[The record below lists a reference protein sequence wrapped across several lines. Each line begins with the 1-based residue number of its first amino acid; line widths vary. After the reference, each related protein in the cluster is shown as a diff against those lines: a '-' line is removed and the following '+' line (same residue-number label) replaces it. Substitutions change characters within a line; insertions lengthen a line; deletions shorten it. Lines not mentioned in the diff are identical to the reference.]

1 MEEMFD
7 IEKFNVISDEENYYF
22 FRSLEPGDIKDL
34 EEGNIKDENGK
45 YIRLRTDRE
54 RWEGTHSIKPR
65 WNAESTVTLEEMY
78 NHIKMHYSLE
88 TNCISL
94 SSNANVARTYGETFS
109 DKYVMIKVP
118 KKEMGQRVYNAGQY
132 MLSEIARKVQ
142 ERIAQGNIPEEVL
155 EDLKK
160 IDEATKPEDL
170 KEIIKVKYTAPKG
183 IDTSKSGMKK
193 GIVYKAPLSRISSF
207 QALND
212 EQTLEKNKIVAKLTI
227 LEQKGLMGPAV
238 PRIKTNSELI
248 KTLGSAFASGEQIYY
263 GDIEGN
269 RVTDISKEFLDMF
282 ALIQQAENQDKQI
295 VNELKTELVKYITK
309 GGKLEIPEES
319 LLRDEGTPITDI
331 SIEEMYELTAG
342 KVEYGQANSIVK
354 NMYYLSKGQAN
365 ARILAGMIR
374 EITGNNPK
382 YEEIIKYIENNGFE
396 IEPKITARKSNK
408 GYRISESVNLDLKP
422 NEIGLVDSIRN
433 LTTEEQMQ
441 IIQDRGLSNVRDI
454 MNTSFAQM
462 QTAHQISKEDYFAS
476 AIVDTYDW
484 DKINVEELSIT
495 ERNELIQKLK
505 QSNCVSIYE
514 KLKEAGI
521 ENKDIPTAVIN
532 MASKGRLNEILQTE
546 NYVEQIQENIGEI
559 TQNLSIEQIERYLGY
574 YDVKGTGIE
583 LRDYQQ
589 VAIDNTNE
597 VFKDK
602 RFASVILPTG
612 GGKTY
617 VALTEMLQYGKT
629 QEEIEIE
636 NNQLELE
643 RIPYPRNDKKMLYLA
658 PSNEILEQTKDRII
672 ENIHGKIGT
681 SGKSKDKI
689 IAEVFP
695 NLQFATYQ
703 SLISKAGKEKL
714 KTQYDFM
721 IFDELHR
728 TGAEKWEKSLDK
740 LIENQ
745 LETTKVLG
753 ITATPTRDADSRNM
767 ADEIAKKLGYTDE
780 EIQANKHIAKQ
791 IELKEAIQLGMVVNP
806 KIVSCEY
813 TVLTDGTME
822 NLKEEIDEIAD
833 EDEKKKKLEKY
844 DKLRKNL
851 KNATGISEIIQQN
864 VKKGGKYVI
873 FIPVGQN
880 SYGDEIEDEEGN
892 SAENAKNAVDKI
904 KEYERKMREYLKD
917 SGIDAEY
924 YSMLGTYTDKG
935 NANQLESFESEDE
948 NKTKFMIVM
957 NKANEGL
964 HIKGVDGMIW
974 FRALDED
981 SKILYLQQLGR
992 VITSRDPNNPI
1003 EDEKRPVVID
1013 LANNTQRVNI
1023 DKELK
1028 NNNRKN
1034 DLELLTIVVDWVKS
1048 HGGNLPQVTSTSD
1061 QEKRYSA
1068 TLYRI
1073 QQKYIKY
1080 RNVVE
1085 DGEITEEDRKNIEAI
1100 ITKGEEIELWDREL
1114 EKITK
1119 EESDKILDVDSFE
1132 VKGNLH
1138 DLYELE
1144 KEVEGLPKRN
1154 TIDEFIEKME
1164 KLQGIGVDVS
1174 KIASEDTILKLAQ
1187 KTFKNQDEEELIE
1200 KIKGEGLEPG
1210 DNIGSKLST
1219 MRKSYR
1225 QAKEGKKP
1233 GIIPPT
1239 EEQVKRMQE
1248 MGIMLKKIDTIDEFI
1263 EKMEK
1268 LQGIGVDVS
1277 KITSTDTILTL
1288 AQKTFENQDEEESIE
1303 MIKGEGLEAEDKI
1316 GNKLRVMRADYRKA
1330 KKGKKPGQTPP
1341 TEEQVKRMQEMK
1353 IMVELEKI
1361 DTIEE
1366 FIEKMEKLQGIGVDV
1381 SKITSTDTILTLAQK
1396 TFENQDEEEL
1406 IEKIKGEGLE
1416 PGDKI
1421 GSKLNNMRTD
1431 YIKAKKGEKSKG
1443 SSPTE
1448 EQVKRM
1454 QEMGII
1460 VELEKIDIIEEFVE
1474 KMEKLQCIGIDV
1486 SKIVEKDTILTL
1498 VKKTFENQNEEELIE
1513 KLNGEGLDPEDNIGN
1528 KLGKMRRSYSQ
1539 DKEGKKTEVT
1549 PPTDKQ
1555 VKRMQKIGIMVE
1567 LEKIDTI
1574 DEFIEKM
1581 EKLRGIGVD
1590 VSKITRS
1597 DTILMLAQKTFENQD
1612 EEELI
1617 EMIKGEG
1624 LEPGEKIGNKLNNM
1638 RISYRQAKKG
1648 EKSKG
1653 IPPTDEQVNRM
1664 QEMGIV
1670 VELEKIDTIEEF
1682 IEKME
1687 KLQGIGVDV
1696 SKIASEDTILKLVQK
1711 TFVNQDE
1718 EKLIEKI
1725 KGEGLEPGDKIG
1737 KKLSTMRASYSRAK
1751 EGKKSEWTPPTD
1763 EQVKRMQEIGIRVE
1777 QLEKIDTIEEFL
1789 EKMEKLQGIGVDVSK
1804 IASEDTILKLAQKT
1818 FVNQNEEKLIE
1829 KIKGEGLEPGDKIG
1843 NKLSNMRASYSRAKE
1858 GKKLT
1863 YTPPTDEQVNR
1874 MQEIGIRV
1882 EQLEKIDTIDEF
1894 IKKIE
1899 KLQGIGVDV
1908 SKIVL
1913 KDTILTLA
1921 QKTFVNQDEEKLIEK
1936 IKGEGLEPGDK
1947 IGNKLSTM
1955 RASYSKAK
1963 ERKKPGMIPPTE
1975 EQVKRM
1981 QGIGIILEKQKITGQ
1996 YIGRVSITTV
2006 QKCDEVQRDLNRLVQ
2021 EQQTKEGGQH

>member
-22 FRSLEPGDIKDL
+22 FRSLEPGDIQDL
-34 EEGNIKDENGK
+34 EEGNIKDENGN
-45 YIRLRTDRE
+45 YIRIRTDRE
-54 RWEGTHSIKPR
+54 RWEETHNLTPR

-109 DKYVMIKVP
+109 DKYVMIKVS

-132 MLSEIARKVQ
+132 MLAEIDKKVQ

-155 EDLKK
+155 EDFER

-170 KEIIKVKYTAPKG
+170 KDIIRVKYTSPKG

-207 QALND
+207 QALDD

-282 ALIQQAENQDKQI
+282 ALIQQSENQDKEV
-295 VNELKTELVKYITK
+295 VNELKTELVKYIIN
-309 GGKLEIPEES
+309 GKKIEIPEGS
-319 LLRDEGTPITDI
+319 TLRNDGTPKDDI
-331 SIEEMYELTAG
+331 SIEEMYQITEG
-342 KVEYGQANSIVK
+342 KVEYGQASSIVK

-365 ARILAGMIR
+365 ARILAGMLR
-374 EITGNNPK
+374 EIIGNNPK

-396 IEPKITARKSNK
+396 IEPKITTRKSNT
-408 GYRISESVNLDLKP
+408 GYRISESVNLNLKP
-422 NEIGLVDSIRN
+422 NEIGLVDSIKN
-433 LTTEEQMQ
+433 LTDEEQMQ

-462 QTAHQISKEDYFAS
+462 QTVQQISKEDYFAS
-476 AIVDTYDW
+476 AIADMYDW
-484 DKINVEELSIT
+484 GSLNIEEISVT

-546 NYVEQIQENIGEI
+546 NYVEQIQENIEEI

-589 VAIDNTNE
+589 DAVNKADEIYKE
-597 VFKDK
+597 K
-602 RFASVILPTG
+602 RYASIILPTG

-643 RIPYPRNDKKMLYLA
+643 KIPYPRNDKKMLYLA

-681 SGKSKDKI
+681 SGKSKDEI

-695 NLQFATYQ
+695 NLEFATYQ
-703 SLISKAGKEKL
+703 SLITKAGKETL
-714 KTQYDFM
+714 KKQYDFM

-728 TGAEKWEKSLDK
+728 TGAEKWEKALNK
-740 LIENQ
+740 LLENQ
-745 LETTKVLG
+745 SETTKVLG
-753 ITATPTRDADSRNM
+753 ITATPTRDADDRNM

-851 KNATGISEIIQQN
+851 EKATGISEIMQQN

-880 SYGDEIEDEEGN
+880 LYGDGIEDEE
-892 SAENAKNAVDKI
+892 ENAKTAVDKI
-904 KEYERKMREYLKD
+904 KEYEERMREYLKD

-924 YSMLGTYTDKG
+924 YSMLGTYTDKE

-992 VITSRDPNNPI
+992 VITSIDPNNPI

-1013 LANNTQRVNI
+1013 FANNTQRVNI

-1080 RNVVE
+1080 RNGFE
-1085 DGEITEEDRKNIEAI
+1085 DEEIAEEDRKNIEAI

-1132 VKGNLH
+1132 VKGHLH

-1164 KLQGIGVDVS
+1164 KLQGIGVDIS
-1174 KIASEDTILKLAQ
+1174 RLSTLDTILTLTQ
-1187 KTFKNQDEEELIE
+1187 KTFVNQDEEELIE
-1200 KIKGEGLEPG
+1200 KIKGEGLEPE
-1210 DNIGSKLST
+1210 DKIGNKLSN
-1219 MRKSYR
+1219 MRASYSR
-1225 QAKEGKKP
+1225 AKEGKRP
-1233 GIIPPT
+1233 RGILPT
-1239 EEQVKRMQE
+1239 GEQINRIQE
-1248 MGIMLKKIDTIDEFI
+1248 MMIRLEQIDTIDEFI

-1268 LQGIGVDVS
+1268 LQGIGVDIS
-1277 KITSTDTILTL
+1277 RLSTLDTILTL
-1288 AQKTFENQDEEESIE
+1288 TQKTFVNQDEEELIE
-1303 MIKGEGLEAEDKI
+1303 KIKGEGLEPEDKI
-1316 GNKLRVMRADYRKA
+1316 GNKLSNMRASY
-1330 KKGKKPGQTPP
+1330 KKGEGLKGIPP
-1341 TEEQVKRMQEMK
+1341 TNEQVNRMQEMK

-1381 SKITSTDTILTLAQK
+1381 SKITPRDTILTLTKK
-1396 TFENQDEEEL
+1396 TFVNQDEEEL
-1406 IEKIKGEGLE
+1406 REKIKGE
-1416 PGDKI
+1416 
-1421 GSKLNNMRTD
+1421 
-1431 YIKAKKGEKSKG
+1431 
-1443 SSPTE
+1443 
-1448 EQVKRM
+1448 
-1454 QEMGII
+1454 
-1460 VELEKIDIIEEFVE
+1460 ELK
-1474 KMEKLQCIGIDV
+1474 
-1486 SKIVEKDTILTL
+1486 
-1498 VKKTFENQNEEELIE
+1498 
-1513 KLNGEGLDPEDNIGN
+1513 PEDNIGN
-1528 KLGKMRRSYSQ
+1528 KLSTMRKYYRKA
-1539 DKEGKKTEVT
+1539 KEGKKT
-1549 PPTDKQ
+1549 
-1555 VKRMQKIGIMVE
+1555 
-1567 LEKIDTI
+1567 
-1574 DEFIEKM
+1574 
-1581 EKLRGIGVD
+1581 
-1590 VSKITRS
+1590 
-1597 DTILMLAQKTFENQD
+1597 
-1612 EEELI
+1612 
-1617 EMIKGEG
+1617 KGT
-1624 LEPGEKIGNKLNNM
+1624 
-1638 RISYRQAKKG
+1638 
-1648 EKSKG
+1648 
-1653 IPPTDEQVNRM
+1653 PPTDEQVNRM
-1664 QEMGIV
+1664 QEMRIR
-1670 VELEKIDTIEEF
+1670 VEQLEKIDTIEEF

-1696 SKIASEDTILKLVQK
+1696 SKITQS
-1711 TFVNQDE
+1711 
-1718 EKLIEKI
+1718 
-1725 KGEGLEPGDKIG
+1725 
-1737 KKLSTMRASYSRAK
+1737 
-1751 EGKKSEWTPPTD
+1751 
-1763 EQVKRMQEIGIRVE
+1763 
-1777 QLEKIDTIEEFL
+1777 
-1789 EKMEKLQGIGVDVSK
+1789 
-1804 IASEDTILKLAQKT
+1804 
-1818 FVNQNEEKLIE
+1818 
-1829 KIKGEGLEPGDKIG
+1829 
-1843 NKLSNMRASYSRAKE
+1843 
-1858 GKKLT
+1858 
-1863 YTPPTDEQVNR
+1863 
-1874 MQEIGIRV
+1874 
-1882 EQLEKIDTIDEF
+1882 
-1894 IKKIE
+1894 
-1899 KLQGIGVDV
+1899 
-1908 SKIVL
+1908 
-1913 KDTILTLA
+1913 DTILTLA
-1921 QKTFVNQDEEKLIEK
+1921 QKTFVNQDEGKLKEK
-1936 IKGEGLEPGDK
+1936 IKGEGLNPEDK

-1955 RASYSKAK
+1955 RKSYRKAK
-1963 ERKKPGMIPPTE
+1963 EGKKTEQTPPTD
-1975 EQVKRM
+1975 EQVNKM
-1981 QGIGIILEKQKITGQ
+1981 QGIGIIFEKQKITGK
-1996 YIGRVSITTV
+1996 YIGRLSITTV

>member
-7 IEKFNVISDEENYYF
+7 IEKFNIISDEENYYF

-54 RWEGTHSIKPR
+54 RWEETHSIKPR

-132 MLSEIARKVQ
+132 MLAEIDKKVQ
-142 ERIAQGNIPEEVL
+142 ERIAKGNIPEEVL
-155 EDLKK
+155 EDFRK
-160 IDEATKPEDL
+160 IDEATESKEL
-170 KEIIKVKYTAPKG
+170 KEIIKVKYTAPDG

-193 GIVYKAPLSRISSF
+193 GIIYKAPLARVSSF
-207 QALND
+207 QALDD

-282 ALIQQAENQDKQI
+282 ALIQQSENQDKEV
-295 VNELKTELVKYITK
+295 VNELKTELVKYIIN
-309 GGKLEIPEES
+309 GGKLEVPEGS
-319 LLRDEGTPITDI
+319 TLRNDGTPRTDI
-331 SIEEMYELTAG
+331 SIEEMYQITEG
-342 KVEYGQANSIVK
+342 KVEYGQASSIVK

-365 ARILAGMIR
+365 ARILAEILR
-374 EITGNNPK
+374 KITGNNTK
-382 YEEIIKYIENNGFE
+382 YEEIIEYIENNGFE
-396 IEPKITARKSNK
+396 IEPKITTRKSNT
-408 GYRISESVNLDLKP
+408 GYRISESVNLNLKP
-422 NEIGLVDSIRN
+422 NEIGLVDSIKN
-433 LTTEEQMQ
+433 LTDEEQMQ
-441 IIQDRGLSNVRDI
+441 IIQERGLSNVRDI

-476 AIVDTYDW
+476 AIVDTYGW

-521 ENKDIPTAVIN
+521 ENKDIPRAVIN

-546 NYVEQIQENIGEI
+546 NYVEQIQENIEEI

-589 VAIDNTNE
+589 DAVNKADEIYKE
-597 VFKDK
+597 K
-602 RFASVILPTG
+602 RYASIILPTG

-617 VALTEMLQYGKT
+617 VSLTEMLQYGKT

-643 RIPYPRNDKKMLYLA
+643 KIPYPRNDKKMLYLA

-681 SGKSKDKI
+681 SGKSKDEI

-695 NLQFATYQ
+695 NLEFATYQ
-703 SLISKAGKEKL
+703 SLITKAGKETL
-714 KTQYDFM
+714 KKQYDFM

-728 TGAEKWEKSLDK
+728 TGAEKWEKALNK
-740 LIENQ
+740 LLENQ
-745 LETTKVLG
+745 SETTKVLG
-753 ITATPTRDADSRNM
+753 ITATPTRDADDRNM

-813 TVLTDGTME
+813 NVLTDGTME

-851 KNATGISEIIQQN
+851 ENATGISEIIQQN
-864 VKKGGKYVI
+864 VKKGGKYII

-880 SYGDEIEDEEGN
+880 SYGDEIEDEEEN

-904 KEYERKMREYLKD
+904 KEYEERMREYLKD

-924 YSMLGTYTDKG
+924 YSMLGTYTDKE
-935 NANQLESFESEDE
+935 NAKQLENFESEEKD
-948 NKTKFMIVM
+948 KTKFMIVM

-992 VITSRDPNNPI
+992 VITSIDPNNPI

-1080 RNVVE
+1080 RNGFE
-1085 DGEITEEDRKNIEAI
+1085 DEEIAEEDRKNIEAI

-1132 VKGNLH
+1132 VKGHLH

-1174 KIASEDTILKLAQ
+1174 KIAW
-1187 KTFKNQDEEELIE
+1187 N
-1200 KIKGEGLEPG
+1200 
-1210 DNIGSKLST
+1210 
-1219 MRKSYR
+1219 
-1225 QAKEGKKP
+1225 
-1233 GIIPPT
+1233 
-1239 EEQVKRMQE
+1239 
-1248 MGIMLKKIDTIDEFI
+1248 
-1263 EKMEK
+1263 
-1268 LQGIGVDVS
+1268 
-1277 KITSTDTILTL
+1277 DTILT
-1288 AQKTFENQDEEESIE
+1288 
-1303 MIKGEGLEAEDKI
+1303 
-1316 GNKLRVMRADYRKA
+1316 
-1330 KKGKKPGQTPP
+1330 
-1341 TEEQVKRMQEMK
+1341 
-1353 IMVELEKI
+1353 
-1361 DTIEE
+1361 
-1366 FIEKMEKLQGIGVDV
+1366 
-1381 SKITSTDTILTLAQK
+1381 
-1396 TFENQDEEEL
+1396 
-1406 IEKIKGEGLE
+1406 
-1416 PGDKI
+1416 
-1421 GSKLNNMRTD
+1421 
-1431 YIKAKKGEKSKG
+1431 
-1443 SSPTE
+1443 
-1448 EQVKRM
+1448 
-1454 QEMGII
+1454 
-1460 VELEKIDIIEEFVE
+1460 
-1474 KMEKLQCIGIDV
+1474 
-1486 SKIVEKDTILTL
+1486 
-1498 VKKTFENQNEEELIE
+1498 
-1513 KLNGEGLDPEDNIGN
+1513 
-1528 KLGKMRRSYSQ
+1528 
-1539 DKEGKKTEVT
+1539 
-1549 PPTDKQ
+1549 
-1555 VKRMQKIGIMVE
+1555 
-1567 LEKIDTI
+1567 
-1574 DEFIEKM
+1574 
-1581 EKLRGIGVD
+1581 
-1590 VSKITRS
+1590 
-1597 DTILMLAQKTFENQD
+1597 LAQKTFENQD

-1624 LEPGEKIGNKLNNM
+1624 LETE
-1638 RISYRQAKKG
+1638 
-1648 EKSKG
+1648 
-1653 IPPTDEQVNRM
+1653 
-1664 QEMGIV
+1664 
-1670 VELEKIDTIEEF
+1670 
-1682 IEKME
+1682 
-1687 KLQGIGVDV
+1687 
-1696 SKIASEDTILKLVQK
+1696 
-1711 TFVNQDE
+1711 
-1718 EKLIEKI
+1718 
-1725 KGEGLEPGDKIG
+1725 DKIG
-1737 KKLSTMRASYSRAK
+1737 SKLNHMRKSYRKAK
-1751 EGKKSEWTPPTD
+1751 EGKKTEQTPPTE
-1763 EQVKRMQEIGIRVE
+1763 EQVKRMQEIGI
-1777 QLEKIDTIEEFL
+1777 
-1789 EKMEKLQGIGVDVSK
+1789 
-1804 IASEDTILKLAQKT
+1804 
-1818 FVNQNEEKLIE
+1818 
-1829 KIKGEGLEPGDKIG
+1829 
-1843 NKLSNMRASYSRAKE
+1843 
-1858 GKKLT
+1858 
-1863 YTPPTDEQVNR
+1863 
-1874 MQEIGIRV
+1874 
-1882 EQLEKIDTIDEF
+1882 
-1894 IKKIE
+1894 
-1899 KLQGIGVDV
+1899 
-1908 SKIVL
+1908 
-1913 KDTILTLA
+1913 
-1921 QKTFVNQDEEKLIEK
+1921 
-1936 IKGEGLEPGDK
+1936 
-1947 IGNKLSTM
+1947 
-1955 RASYSKAK
+1955 
-1963 ERKKPGMIPPTE
+1963 
-1975 EQVKRM
+1975 
-1981 QGIGIILEKQKITGQ
+1981 ILEIKKITGQ
-1996 YIGRVSITTV
+1996 DIGQASYTANV
-2006 QKCDEVQRDLNRLVQ
+2006 QECDDAQADLNRLVQ